1 MVGLVPIRSPVF
13 GEDTELGDSF
23 NMVISL
29 NTHPEI
35 PCHDMQ
41 IMGYLLLGIGGH
53 LQQGE

>member
-1 MVGLVPIRSPVF
+1 MEGLVPIRSPVF

-35 PCHDMQ
+35 PCLDMQ
-41 IMGYLLLGIGGH
+41 IMGYLLLGIGRSFAA
-53 LQQGE
+53 GE